1 MNFHWLIKKTKKKMQ
16 GLAYNICYAG
26 NYIIYYMTFKT
37 RSGIT
42 TFVVDLCIHRYM
54 FSVASF
60 SLLYDFWML
69 IEHNL
74 SKLVLK

>member
-1 MNFHWLIKKTKKKMQ
+1 
-16 GLAYNICYAG
+16 
-26 NYIIYYMTFKT
+26 MTFKT

-69 IEHNL
+69 IEHTV